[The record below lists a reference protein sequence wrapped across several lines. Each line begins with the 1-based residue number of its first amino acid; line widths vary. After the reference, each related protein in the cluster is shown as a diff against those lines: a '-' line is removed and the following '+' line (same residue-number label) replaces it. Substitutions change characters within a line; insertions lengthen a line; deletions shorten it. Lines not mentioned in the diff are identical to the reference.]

1 MYSKGLH
8 VGDDVC
14 PFTPGLPDQNRV
26 ARTCLVQLDL
36 CCLMNLE
43 LLCDADRSV
52 GLDCW
57 FSICGVLTYIVH
69 YKNTNAEPTIGRAHT
84 TGENGD
90 WGETK

>member
-1 MYSKGLH
+1 
-8 VGDDVC
+8 
-14 PFTPGLPDQNRV
+14 
-26 ARTCLVQLDL
+26 
-36 CCLMNLE
+36 MNLE